1 MRGGGRDP
9 LLYVGVELGARGIDR
24 VAGVEESRI
33 GREPSEEIVER
44 LIALHRAG
52 RGPLGKRREL
62 TFVGLLECE
71 AFGSTAIEIALHLRI
86 IEPGIEVREI
96 PFRQRAET
104 GHGRSLECSM
114 SGGAFGSCRHDKLR
128 RTSACQRRHRA
139 TSVARTRCRASLHM
153 GPCGPRST
161 PWARQHYEP
170 SWVMVRNPGKYSGA
184 GVAKVSASSWPPPP
198 RK

>member
-44 LIALHRAG
+44 LIALHRLGQRRAG

-139 TSVARTRCRASLHM
+139 TSVARTLFFFLLQK
-153 GPCGPRST
+153 GPRRDIHSLYT
-161 PWARQHYEP
+161 TLYR
-170 SWVMVRNPGKYSGA
+170 
-184 GVAKVSASSWPPPP
+184 
-198 RK
+198 